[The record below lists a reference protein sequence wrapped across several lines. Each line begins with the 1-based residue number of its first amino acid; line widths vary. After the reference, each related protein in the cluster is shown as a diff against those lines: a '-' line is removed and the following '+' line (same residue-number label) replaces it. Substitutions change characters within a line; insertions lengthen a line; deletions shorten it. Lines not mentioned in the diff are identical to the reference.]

1 MCKIDEG
8 AKRIKQVNLWYRLW
22 ARLHEVPYLSTVLI
36 SGWRRISG
44 FVWICPVVW
53 GSAGEELGHA
63 LLSRNSSLQCPWC
76 GVVVGRSSWCS
87 FNELCD
93 WRLFVDD
100 WNDVCS
106 SGTVVCWRS
115 IACVGRVGES
125 CCCSRSMR
133 GFFEELSDI
142 GLRGAVF

>member
-1 MCKIDEG
+1 MVQTLGKIARG
-8 AKRIKQVNLWYRLW
+8 TLPQHSPNFRLAKDFRVC
-22 ARLHEVPYLSTVLI
+22 VDLSGCL
-36 SGWRRISG
+36 
-44 FVWICPVVW
+44 

-125 CCCSRSMR
+125 CCCSRNMR